1 MSSSN
6 CCFLVCIQVSQE
18 ADQVVWYSHLFQ
30 NFPQFIVVHTVKDFG
45 IVNKAEVDVF
55 LELSCFFNDPA
66 GAGNLISASSAFSKS
81 SLNIWKFTVYILL
94 KPGLENF
101 EHYFAIVWDECHC
114 AVVLTF
120 FGMPFFEIGKRTDLF
135 QACGHWWVF
144 QICLHIECSSFTASS
159 FRIWNSSTG
168 ITSPPLALLWWCFL
182 MPTWLRLLEF
192 LALGEWS
199 QDCGYLGH
207 EDLFCFSQVYTI
219 SVLYCAHLCMKC
231 SLGISGFLKEISSL
245 SHSVVF
251 FYFFALI
258 AEEGFL
264 IYPCYSLQFY
274 FSLSLQFFV
283 LVAQFE
289 ENFDSYRWAIKN
301 LRFTQ

>member
-1 MSSSN
+1 M
-6 CCFLVCIQVSQE
+6 
-18 ADQVVWYSHLFQ
+18 
-30 NFPQFIVVHTVKDFG
+30 
-45 IVNKAEVDVF
+45 
-55 LELSCFFNDPA
+55 FFWNS
-66 GAGNLISASSAFSKS
+66 LAFSMIQQVLAIW
-81 SLNIWKFTVYILL
+81 SLLHLPFLNPAWTIWKFTVYILL

-114 AVVLTF
+114 AVVWTF
-120 FGMPFFEIGKRTDLF
+120 FGMPFFEIGMKTDLF

-168 ITSPPLALLWWCFL
+168 IPSPPLALLWWCFL

-199 QDCGYLGH
+199 HHCDYLGH

-219 SVLYCAHLCMKC
+219 SVLYCAHLCMKY
-231 SLGISGFLKEISSL
+231 SLGISGFLEEISSL

-251 FYFFALI
+251 FCFFALI

-301 LRFTQ
+301 T